1 MNFDR
6 LCRLFAWLLVVTLL
20 LLLVKCLCFPSG
32 IPEPYVRQTP
42 VSPQSWAARL
52 IVNEDILPPASL
64 LDSARSNVF
73 VFLDSWGVSVNG
85 RTDLKISGIRP
96 QKLSRA
102 SFAES
107 HWLPGLVARALETG
121 MDTCYY
127 RQNNID
133 WARSLAV
140 DSLLARPGLHL
151 ILLTDSNLQ
160 MHLMDSA
167 DYFRALD
174 FEMELLSGFAARHPD
189 VRLIIQGNHEPV
201 LAPRDLRA
209 LFFRRYVPFAVLN

>member
-121 MDTCYY
+121 MDLCYY
-127 RQNNID
+127 RQRNVGRA
-133 WARSLAV
+133 WALAV
-140 DSLLARPGLHL
+140 DSLLARPGRHL
-151 ILLTDSNLQ
+151 VLLTDSNLR
-160 MHLMDSA
+160 MHLKDSA

-174 FEMELLSGFAARHPD
+174 LEMKLLSGFATRHPD
-189 VRLIIQGNHEPV
+189 VRFIIQGNHEPV
-201 LAPRDLRA
+201 LAPRGLMA
-209 LFFRRYVPFAVLN
+209 LFFRRCVPFVVLN

>member
-6 LCRLFAWLLVVTLL
+6 LCRLLAWLLALALL

-32 IPEPYVRQTP
+32 APEPYVRQTP
-42 VSPQSWAARL
+42 VPPQSWAARL
-52 IVNEDILPPASL
+52 LVDEDTLPPASL

-85 RTDLKISGIRP
+85 RTDLKISGVRP

-107 HWLPGLVARALETG
+107 HWLPGLVARALEIG

-127 RQNNID
+127 MQSNKNHA
-133 WARSLAV
+133 WTLAV
-140 DSLLARPGLHL
+140 DSLLARPGRHL
-151 ILLTDSNLQ
+151 ILLTDSNLR
-160 MHLMDSA
+160 MHLKDSA
-167 DYFRALD
+167 DYFRALNS
-174 FEMELLSGFAARHPD
+174 EMKLLSGFAARHPD
-189 VRLIIQGNHEPV
+189 VRLIIQGNHEPG
-201 LAPRDLRA
+201 LAPRGLRA

>member
-6 LCRLFAWLLVVTLL
+6 LCRLLAWLLAVALL

-32 IPEPYVRQTP
+32 APEPYIRQTP
-42 VSPQSWAARL
+42 VPPQSWAARL
-52 IVNEDILPPASL
+52 IVDEDTLPPASL

-73 VFLDSWGVSVNG
+73 VFLDSWGVPVNG
-85 RTDLKISGIRP
+85 RLDLRISGIRP
-96 QKLSRA
+96 QRLSRA

-127 RQNNID
+127 RQSNVNRA
-133 WARSLAV
+133 WAPAV
-140 DSLLARPGLHL
+140 DSLLARPGRHL
-151 ILLTDSNLQ
+151 VLLTDSNLR
-160 MHLMDSA
+160 MHLKDSA

-174 FEMELLSGFAARHPD
+174 FEMKFLSGFAARHPD
-189 VRLIIQGNHEPV
+189 VRFIIQGNHEPV
-201 LAPRDLRA
+201 LAPRDLKA

>member
-1 MNFDR
+1 MKLDKLSR
-6 LCRLFAWLLVVTLL
+6 AFAWLLALALL

-32 IPEPYVRQTP
+32 APEPYVRQTP
-42 VSPQSWAARL
+42 VPPQSWAARL
-52 IVNEDILPPASL
+52 IVDEDTLPPASL
-64 LDSARSNVF
+64 LDSSRSNVF
-73 VFLDSWGVSVNG
+73 VFLDSWGVPVNG
-85 RTDLKISGIRP
+85 RTGLKISGIRP